1 VKTASPERLK
11 VHRRSVS
18 LDGRP
23 YTVLSLRPGVASTF
37 ATNRYHET
45 WHLLTDV
52 PGAQLLGR
60 LFWAMAFQRHE
71 RTIVVLDQAFLV
83 PNPFDADPSSPI
95 AVVNSDLGPLDRSA
109 LSDLKGMLPFT
120 TPSAGTVVLQT
131 RGLDIALADESAFY
145 GREEKAGW
153 RWNEHQQRRW
163 IDRTNGVVVVAAP
176 PPVLRMWG
184 VQTFTLGRHS
194 RRGTDVAELDYPT
207 GNGEIQVLD
216 DFDARV
222 SSART
227 ARERLFPGRCNEELT
242 EGERRQI
249 WELGDV
255 IVVPTR
261 EAGGGGDRGR

>member
-1 VKTASPERLK
+1 MT
-11 VHRRSVS
+11 

-23 YTVLSLRPGVASTF
+23 YTVLSLRPGVLSTF

-45 WHLLTDV
+45 WHLLTDI

-71 RTIVVLDQAFLV
+71 RTIMLLDQEFLV

-95 AVVNSDLGPLDRSA
+95 AFVNSDLGPLGRPA

-131 RGLDIALADESAFY
+131 RGLDIALEDESAFY
-145 GREEKAGW
+145 RREEKAGW

-163 IDRTNGVVVVAAP
+163 IDRTNGIVVVAAP

-184 VQTFTLGRHS
+184 VQTSALDRHS

-207 GNGEIQVLD
+207 SNGEVQVLD
-216 DFDARV
+216 DFEARV
-222 SSART
+222 SNART
-227 ARERLFPGRCNEELT
+227 ARESLFPGRSNEELT
-242 EGERRQI
+242 DDERAQV
-249 WELGDV
+249 WQPGDV
-255 IVVPTR
+255 IAAPPHV
-261 EAGGGGDRGR
+261 AGGGGDRGR